1 MSGGKNVLLVG
12 LAVAAAGILGF
23 CWTNVRE
30 EEEYQNEI
38 DAIDAANNPP
48 KQRYLHQAVS
58 QDSAAAAEADVEK
71 NIVLP
76 EQLAENYRKQY
87 MDDLLP
93 IEKESRE
100 WARANPQGVGS
111 LELRNMLEAGYHYGV
126 NTTGSSLKNANL
138 QIRSEPPNP
147 VLPVSIFN
155 NSSITP
161 DIYRKELEIGECT
174 SGERV

>member
-1 MSGGKNVLLVG
+1 MSKSKNILLSG
-12 LAVAAAGILGF
+12 LAAAAAGILYL
-23 CWTNVRE
+23 CWTKV
-30 EEEYQNEI
+30 EEYQNEI

-71 NIVLP
+71 NMVVP
-76 EQLAENYRKQY
+76 EQMAESYRKQY

-93 IEKESRE
+93 VEKESQE